1 MYCREKK
8 GESDFA
14 VALHTLN
21 IYCIYVSNSGSDT
34 NSFACRFSEE
44 LKYFI
49 FSIFFSTPIG
59 VCVCVCSRAFFF
71 PVSFHQIKLFSF
83 LLANLLHNWILF
95 HRKMP
100 TIVCTIYIK
109 YDDTYWQHR
118 VQLICKTEKKPTT
131 TRAHTSCTVF

>member
-1 MYCREKK
+1 MISRWPYTR
-8 GESDFA
+8 
-14 VALHTLN
+14 
-21 IYCIYVSNSGSDT
+21 
-34 NSFACRFSEE
+34 
-44 LKYFI
+44 
-49 FSIFFSTPIG
+49 SIFIVYMCLILDLTQILLHVGFRRSWNILFL
-59 VCVCVCSRAFFF
+59 VFFFHSHRSLCMCVFASIFF

-118 VQLICKTEKKPTT
+118 VQLICKTEKNQQQ
-131 TRAHTSCTVF
+131 REHTHHVLCFNLSTVFDLHS